1 MQKAFLVSNKSTQI
15 AAYFQH
21 RSVLEVEFE
30 YPNLSG
36 IDTTKIGIVDVDK
49 FIYIHYLTEDDEVSV
64 RSDLNTLRNLLSSAF
79 FHVTE
84 AVFIFVDNPNPMIED
99 LVYSALK
106 NTYLTKDKIE
116 IISHSGNLMLSD
128 VSRYI
133 TGTSVGTD
141 VSNSYTDVYI
151 READSEE
158 RARYLNVPSGIEAV
172 LPVLTDKYTIYRQR
186 AEVESVSSGVTVDDK
201 FERPAIVSDFT
212 DIKHPLSSKSVNNFI
227 IAGERWT
234 NFGLASKYLTDY
246 FKYSGA
252 RTLIINCSSEQ
263 LDFLTEYSTIA
274 LHDLRL
280 MCTPSDAVSVISC
293 RTNQIWFVVEYFH
306 NIRGIDNTIFLL
318 NEEDYPTYG
327 KLLMQLSEN
336 SSIAFVAHYNISSV
350 RRYLGTGIRA
360 NALFLLFGALQEDF
374 DVKSFKKDFKETIV
388 AEFPQT
394 DVDLEEFYFYI
405 CGEEGD
411 FD

>member
-1 MQKAFLVSNKSTQI
+1 MQKAFLVSNKSTQL
-15 AAYFQH
+15 ASYFQH

-30 YPNLSG
+30 YPNLAG
-36 IDTTKIGIVDVDK
+36 IDTAKIGIVDVDK
-49 FIYIHYLTEDDEVSV
+49 FIYIHYLTDDDEVSV

-106 NTYLTKDKIE
+106 STYLTKDKID
-116 IISHSGNLMLSD
+116 IISHTGNLMLSD

-133 TGTSVGTD
+133 TGTAIGAD
-141 VSNSYTDVYI
+141 VTNSYTDVYI

-158 RARYLNVPSGIEAV
+158 RTRYLNVPSGIEAV

-186 AEVESVSSGVTVDDK
+186 AEVESVSAGVVVDDK
-201 FERPAIVSDFT
+201 FVRPTVVSDFT
-212 DIKHPLSSKSVNNFI
+212 EVKHPRTSKSINNFV

-234 NFGLASKYLTDY
+234 NFGLACKYLTDY

-252 RTLIINCSSEQ
+252 RTLIVNCSSES
-263 LDFLTEYSTIA
+263 LDFLTEYSTVA
-274 LHDLRL
+274 LPDLRL
-280 MCTPSDAVSVISC
+280 IHTPSDVVSVISC
-293 RTNQIWFVVEYFH
+293 RTNQIWFIVEYFH

-318 NEEDYPTYG
+318 DEEDYPTYG
-327 KLLMQLSEN
+327 KLLLQLSEN
-336 SSIAFVAHYNISSV
+336 SSIAFIAHYNISSV
-350 RRYLGTGIRA
+350 RRYLGMGVKA
-360 NALFLLFGALQEDF
+360 NALFLLFGSLQEDF
-374 DVKSFKKDFKETIV
+374 DVKSFKQDFKDTIV

-394 DVDLEEFYFYI
+394 DVDLEEFYSYI
-405 CGEEGD
+405 CGEEGEYD
-411 FD
+411 